1 MNFTIPRKNFS
12 EMLFYLWKVI
22 DLPIISY
29 NDLLYKISFEL
40 FLQSPEKA
48 MDFIDKSIEKKMLI
62 KDVNNNIS
70 LSHDLTKKLK
80 IWQEKRKNEILN
92 KKNLKQDLKN
102 DMKEEN
108 NSNFTTLLKAF
119 LDKGTLN
126 RAATIPSTAFN
137 INIIDLKKG
146 LIKTSVAGTKKEL
159 YYIKIDTKRKILCHD
174 CHDFQTRRA
183 ENKKFCKHLIK
194 LFLILKD
201 KNIKSATII
210 LKKIAENI
218 DEWEFLSKF

>member
-1 MNFTIPRKNFS
+1 MNFAIPRKDFS

-48 MDFIDKSIEKKMLI
+48 MDFIDKSIEKKLMI
-62 KDVNNNIS
+62 KDVNNNLS

-80 IWQEKRKNEILN
+80 IWQEKRKDEIWN

-102 DMKEEN
+102 NMKEEN
-108 NSNFTTLLKAF
+108 NSNFRTLLNAF

-126 RAATIPSTAFN
+126 RAATISSTAFN
-137 INIIDLKKG
+137 INVIDLKKG
-146 LIKTSVAGTKKEL
+146 LIKTSVAGSKKEL
-159 YYIKIDTKRKILCHD
+159 YYIEIDTKRKILCHD

-201 KNIKSATII
+201 KNIKSATSI